1 MKVTK
6 PNTKETNAV
15 TQENFIIELF
25 CRVDDMLPKTG
36 EHTIIEIVF
45 NKFLNGF
52 LLKENQRCNE
62 CSYC

>member
-1 MKVTK
+1 VKVTK

-36 EHTIIEIVF
+36 EHIQARAIF
-45 NKFLNGF
+45 Y
-52 LLKENQRCNE
+52 LKNNPPIPSFFKITSGEH
-62 CSYC
+62 YY